1 MLIRMFCPLISRIA
15 LFTLIAAIPVGG
27 LAEPENAAP
36 PAAGPVPDPAIA
48 TVAAMPTS
56 DANRNPVEPLSNGLR
71 LAMTQG
77 EIIAQ
82 FGEPTTHTF
91 DARTFGYA
99 DFDVSCGGAQ
109 SKLWHLTLKHGVK
122 LSSGI
127 GVGST
132 RGDVQR
138 VFGNASPA
146 TVGQYR
152 LTFSYAGDRVV
163 RIKID
168 PVNRE
173 FSDWAAAP
181 SPSPDASQD
190 QASRGAPPPA
200 SLLGIWYGAG
210 DAKGT
215 IELRPDG
222 TYAWSGKP
230 AGNYQVSGDNIVF
243 TGSLAAWDQG
253 RAKLNARRDAFEFYW
268 TTPAGAKLWFAF
280 IR

>member
-1 MLIRMFCPLISRIA
+1 MIPLPSLRRTFCATASV
-15 LFTLIAAIPVGG
+15 FLIAVFPVGG
-27 LAEPENAAP
+27 RAQPGNAAH

-48 TVAAMPTS
+48 AAAAVPTS
-56 DANRNPVEPLSNGLR
+56 EASRNPVEPLSNGLR

-99 DFDVSCGGAQ
+99 DFDASCGGAQ
-109 SKLWHLTLKHGVK
+109 SKLWHLTLKHDVK

-127 GVGST
+127 GVGSS
-132 RGDVQR
+132 RADVQR
-138 VFGNASPA
+138 VFGNVSPA

-168 PVNRE
+168 PVNRD
-173 FSDWAAAP
+173 FADWAAP
-181 SPSPDASQD
+181 TSPPPEARQD
-190 QASRGAPPPA
+190 PA

-215 IELRPDG
+215 IELLPDG
-222 TYAWSGKP
+222 TYTWSGKP
-230 AGNYQVSGDNIVF
+230 AGQYQVSGDNIVF

-253 RAKLNARRDAFEFYW
+253 RAKLNARRDFFEFYW

-280 IR
+280 TRPAGTKQ

>member
-1 MLIRMFCPLISRIA
+1 MLIRMFCPQISRTA
-15 LFTLIAAIPVGG
+15 LLTLIVAIPVSG
-27 LAEPENAAP
+27 LAEAEKAAATSAE
-36 PAAGPVPDPAIA
+36 PAPDRA
-48 TVAAMPTS
+48 VAAVADPRTS

-109 SKLWHLTLKHGVK
+109 SKLWHLTLKHDVK

-152 LTFSYAGDRVV
+152 LTFSYAGELVV

-173 FSDWAAAP
+173 FSDWAAAKP
-181 SPSPDASQD
+181 PSPDASQE
-190 QASRGAPPPA
+190 QAPRGAPPPA

-222 TYAWSGKP
+222 TYTWSGKP
-230 AGNYQVSGDNIVF
+230 AGQYQVSGDDIVF

-253 RAKLNARRDAFEFYW
+253 RAKLNARRDVFEFYW
-268 TTPAGAKLWFAF
+268 TTSAGAKLWFAF
-280 IR
+280 TR